1 MRQGREVPGQ
11 RRHRAWVFEGQ
22 QRHRQEVEGQRRS
35 LPNGPGVARGSVLPE
50 MRESRPRTCIERC
63 VVAGQLGPAL
73 RQAREV
79 GIRHQQL
86 VGEGAA

>member
-1 MRQGREVPGQ
+1 
-11 RRHRAWVFEGQ
+11 
-22 QRHRQEVEGQRRS
+22 
-35 LPNGPGVARGSVLPE
+35 